1 MTHPHDATTAV
12 PHRIDAAVL
21 RALSQL
27 SPSRAFAAIA
37 VEWTTIATA
46 ITIATLVD
54 AWPVTVL
61 AVVVIGA
68 RQHALTVISHDATH
82 FRLLRSRRA
91 NDWVANLLLAW
102 PMFISVQG
110 FRHFHGDHHRFLGE
124 PGDGNRELWST
135 HDGSGQLTPE
145 WRYPKT
151 VAQLV
156 WKVLRR
162 AACTTGAFWI
172 LRGLVGGFM
181 YGVTPAQHV
190 ARVVLLASVAAVLT
204 WTDAWLGFAIFWVLP
219 YITWHA
225 GAQYVRLVC
234 EHSEVFS
241 DDPRYAVTRTT
252 IPGLLGRAFVLP
264 RNIGYHLEHHW
275 YPSVPLY
282 NLPALHEHLLRT
294 PQYVAH
300 ARFTHSILASLAQ
313 CTTPA
318 RREESTMLG
327 TPHGSALHRE

>member
-1 MTHPHDATTAV
+1 MEHPHETAAPV
-12 PHRIDAAVL
+12 PPRIDAGVL

-27 SPSRAFAAIA
+27 SPTRAFVAIATEWSIIAAAI
-37 VEWTTIATA
+37 TT
-46 ITIATLVD
+46 ATLAN

-61 AVVVIGA
+61 AVFVIGA

-124 PGDGNRELWST
+124 RGDGNRALWKT
-135 HDGSGQLTPE
+135 HDASGQLTPE
-145 WRYPKT
+145 WRYTKT
-151 VAQLV
+151 VPQLV

-162 AACTTGAFWI
+162 AAIFTGAFWI

-190 ARVVLLASVAAVLT
+190 ARIVLLATVAVVLT

-219 YITWHA
+219 YVTWHA
-225 GAQYVRLVC
+225 AAQYIRLVC
-234 EHSEVFS
+234 EHSAVRS
-241 DDPRYAVTRTT
+241 DDPRYAITRTT
-252 IPGLLGRAFVLP
+252 IPGVLGRIFVLP

-275 YPSVPLY
+275 YPSVPFY
-282 NLPALHEHLLRT
+282 NLPALHEHLVDT
-294 PQYVAH
+294 APYASH
-300 ARFTHSILASLAQ
+300 ARFTHSIFASLAQ
-313 CTTPA
+313 CTT
-318 RREESTMLG
+318 R
-327 TPHGSALHRE
+327 